1 MVTLRCPPLAH
12 TFQALSLEISERFS
26 RSLVAALKRVR
37 EAQSMS
43 QSQLARLSGVSRA
56 MINHL
61 ESGKR
66 NPTLIVVHALT
77 TALGANLAD
86 IIRSQSARVSAKAKK

>member
-1 MVTLRCPPLAH
+1 LN
-12 TFQALSLEISERFS
+12 SEISERFS
-26 RSLVAALKRVR
+26 RSVVAALKSARV
-37 EAQSMS
+37 AQSIS

-66 NPTLIVVHALT
+66 NPTLIVVHALAN
-77 TALGANLAD
+77 ALGENLEKVVGTVQ
-86 IIRSQSARVSAKAKK
+86 RSI